1 MATFTKASFAR
12 DLGAVPLNARIPA
25 ETMAEAKK
33 LAEKSGKSM
42 SDFVRDA
49 MENEVSRLTLCM
61 PKREASLDDV
71 MSKLT
76 IQQEMVVALGAQNRL
91 HAAQLDAI
99 LQAIGIPN

>member
-1 MATFTKASFAR
+1 MATSTKAGFAR
-12 DLGAVPLNARIPA
+12 DTSVVPLNARISA

-49 MENEVSRLTLCM
+49 MENEVSRLTLCK

-71 MSKLT
+71 MSKLDT
-76 IQQEMVVALGAQNRL
+76 QQEFLTSLSAQNRL
-91 HAAQLDAI
+91 HTAQLDAV
-99 LQAIGIPN
+99 LQAIGILN